1 MLNKPAGVL
10 TQKAKPEDFSLNEW
24 LIGHLLAADAIKE
37 TDLATFHPSVCNRL
51 DRNTSGIVLCGKTL
65 AGSQALSRIIK
76 NRSVK
81 KYYQTVC
88 KGKILQESTLEGYL
102 YKDERT
108 NTVQVFP
115 DMAEAPEDA
124 SFIKTIYTPSAV
136 AGEYTLLT
144 VELVTGKT
152 HQIRAHL
159 AYLGKPVL
167 GDIKYGNRKMNER
180 TGTKTQALCAVRI
193 SFLDIPE
200 ENTLHYLSGKV
211 IKLKEPQIVKQFD
224 GLDKNK
230 QAPAEEK

>member
-76 NRSVK
+76 DRSVK

-102 YKDERT
+102 YKDG
-108 NTVQVFP
+108 
-115 DMAEAPEDA
+115 
-124 SFIKTIYTPSAV
+124 SGTPSGKMPLRRRCATASTAIPAASSLPLRMPRHCGSSTRRYGTGNWTSATSALPQ
-136 AGEYTLLT
+136 AG
-144 VELVTGKT
+144 
-152 HQIRAHL
+152 
-159 AYLGKPVL
+159 
-167 GDIKYGNRKMNER
+167 RKSR
-180 TGTKTQALCAVRI
+180 KAGWSAFC
-193 SFLDIPE
+193 
-200 ENTLHYLSGKV
+200 
-211 IKLKEPQIVKQFD
+211 
-224 GLDKNK
+224 
-230 QAPAEEK
+230 